1 MMFTRTISTYK
12 ATAVN
17 LKLVDGKP
25 VADVM
30 GEIEFVGTSPTKAD
44 VRKAFAV
51 QGINVP
57 RGTEIQ
63 VEEVDSQTY
72 ACTLE
77 QFMSV
82 AKPVDVKKPTKK
94 EEKKS
99 SKKDKE

>member
-1 MMFTRTISTYK
+1 MFTRTITTYK

-17 LKLVDGKP
+17 LKMVDFKP
-25 VADVM
+25 VVDVI
-30 GEIEFVGTSPTKAD
+30 GEIEFIGTSPTKAD

-63 VEEVDSQTY
+63 IQEVDSQTY

-94 EEKKS
+94 DSKKPT
-99 SKKDKE
+99 KKDKE